1 MSKPIVSVEEVG
13 KRYRI
18 GEGKGAKTYVALRD
32 VLASAVASGWN
43 TVVGRTQR
51 RSSPSPEFWALR
63 DVTFALEEGEVLGI
77 IGRNGAG
84 KSTLLKIMA
93 RVTEASEGCVRLRG
107 RVASLLEVGTG
118 FHPELTGG
126 ENIFL
131 NGAILGMTRHEIR
144 RKFDEIAAFAEV
156 ERFIDTP
163 VKRYSTGMYMRLA
176 FAVAAHL
183 ESEILIIDE
192 TLAVGDAKFQKKC
205 FGRMGEVAASGRTV
219 LFVSHNLN
227 AVERMCT
234 QALCLES
241 GHVRLHG
248 RNVRGIVT
256 EYLRA
261 QSDDAATSVWVND
274 DGALD
279 HPAIQP
285 LYFAIE
291 NEEREP
297 LDGPARNDR
306 RLFVVIRA
314 DVRQLDPAICLGFN
328 LYDDES
334 QLVLSSLNTDAAE
347 EHWPQF
353 EYGLT
358 ELCCELPQRL
368 LNEGVYRLELHCSLH
383 CREWIAR
390 PGYGSPSIQFEI
402 RGGLSDSP
410 YWVQARDGIL
420 APEWRWQRRWISRG
434 HTRRFV
440 RGIRSRGEACA
451 DDASGL

>member
-1 MSKPIVSVEEVG
+1 MSKPTVSVEEVG

-18 GEGKGAKTYVALRD
+18 GQGKGTQTYVALRD
-32 VLASAVASGWN
+32 VLASAVASGW
-43 TVVGRTQR
+43 RTLVQRAPR
-51 RSSPSPEFWALR
+51 RSSSSQEFWALR
-63 DVTFALEEGEVLGI
+63 DVTFALEEGEVLGV

-84 KSTLLKIMA
+84 KSTLLKIIA

-131 NGAILGMTRHEIR
+131 NGAILGMTRREIR
-144 RKFDEIAAFAEV
+144 RKFDDIAAFAEI

-163 VKRYSTGMYMRLA
+163 VKRYSTGMYLRLA

-192 TLAVGDAKFQKKC
+192 TLAVGDAKFQKRC
-205 FGRMGEVAASGRTV
+205 LGRMGEVAASGRTV

-227 AVERMCT
+227 AIERMCT

-241 GHVRLHG
+241 GRVRMHG

-256 EYLRA
+256 EYLRT
-261 QSDDAATSVWVND
+261 QSDEGAASVWVND
-274 DGALD
+274 RGALD

-291 NEEREP
+291 NEDAEP
-297 LDGPARNDR
+297 LDGPARNDH

-334 QLVLSSLNTDAAE
+334 QLVLSSLQTDVTE
-347 EHWPQF
+347 ECWPQL

-368 LNEGVYRLELHCSLH
+368 LNEGLYRLELHCSLH
-383 CREWIAR
+383 AREWVAR

-420 APEWRWQRRWISRG
+420 APEWQWQRRRLPGGRKWPV
-434 HTRRFV
+434 V
-440 RGIRSRGEACA
+440 RSIRSRGAAFA

>member
-1 MSKPIVSVEEVG
+1 MSKPIVSVEGVG
-13 KRYRI
+13 KRYHI
-18 GEGKGAKTYVALRD
+18 GRSKGAQRYLALRD
-32 VLASAVASGWN
+32 VVASAVASGWN
-43 TVVGRTQR
+43 TVIGRR
-51 RSSPSPEFWALR
+51 RRCVSSSPEFWALR
-63 DVTFALEEGEVLGI
+63 DVSFALDEGGVLGI

-84 KSTLLKIMA
+84 KSTLLKIIA
-93 RVTEASEGCVRLRG
+93 RVTDASEGCVRLRG

-131 NGAILGMTRHEIR
+131 NGAILGMTRREIR
-144 RKFDEIAAFAEV
+144 RKFNDIVAFAEIDQ
-156 ERFIDTP
+156 FIDTP

-183 ESEILIIDE
+183 DSEILIVDE

-205 FGRMGEVAASGRTV
+205 LGRMGEFAASGRTV

-241 GHVRLHG
+241 GRVRLHG
-248 RNVRGIVT
+248 RNVRAIIT
-256 EYLRA
+256 EYLRT
-261 QSDDAATSVWVND
+261 QTDDAAASVWVNQG
-274 DGALD
+274 GALD
-279 HPAIQP
+279 HPVVQP

-291 NEEREP
+291 NEDDEP
-297 LDGPARNDR
+297 LDGPVRNDR

-314 DVRQLDPAICLGFN
+314 DVRQLDPAMCLGFS
-328 LYDDES
+328 LYDDDS
-334 QLVLSSLNTDAAE
+334 QLLLSSLNTDVAE
-347 EHWPQF
+347 EHWPQL
-353 EYGLT
+353 EYGLI
-358 ELCCELPQRL
+358 ELRCELPRRL
-368 LNEGVYRLELHCSLH
+368 LNEGLYRLELHCSLH
-383 CREWIAR
+383 CREWITR

-420 APEWRWQRRWISRG
+420 APAWRWKRRLLQPSRFSD
-434 HTRRFV
+434 HRR
-440 RGIRSRGEACA
+440 RLQHSIASSNSLRS
-451 DDASGL
+451 